1 MGARPG
7 DTPITATTS
16 NRQSELRPVY
26 RARLAPQLATLKR
39 DGAATMGTNIRD
51 ALKAL
56 DNPTRLAIL
65 GWLKDP
71 RRNFPEQEV
80 DPEEVGVPVSAIKE
94 RTGLS
99 QSTVSHYLIALQRA
113 QLVTSKRIGSWT
125 YYKRNEENISS
136 YLASLES
143 LI

>member
-1 MGARPG
+1 
-7 DTPITATTS
+7 
-16 NRQSELRPVY
+16 
-26 RARLAPQLATLKR
+26 
-39 DGAATMGTNIRD
+39 MGTNIRD

>member
-1 MGARPG
+1 MSR
-7 DTPITATTS
+7 
-16 NRQSELRPVY
+16 
-26 RARLAPQLATLKR
+26 
-39 DGAATMGTNIRD
+39 NIRD

-71 RRNFPEQEV
+71 CRNFPGQEV
-80 DPEEVGVPVSAIKE
+80 DPEEVGVRVSAIQE

-99 QSTVSHYLIALQRA
+99 QSTVSLYLTALQRA
-113 QLVTSKRIGSWT
+113 QLVTSKRIGPWT